1 MRELKNKIEQILIEN
16 ALEEAGLALKLSML
30 SFVLS
35 LSVIIAMLIY
45 LVLVK

>member
-1 MRELKNKIEQILIEN
+1 MKELKNKIEQIFIEN
-16 ALEEAGLALKLSML
+16 ALEEAGLALKLSIL

-35 LSVIIAMLIY
+35 LVVITVLLIY